1 MLTWALVSFCISIV
15 FVLVT
20 IIKLKVHPFLS
31 LLLGAVIMG
40 LLCGLP
46 LPTISGELANGFG
59 GTLTGI
65 GIIIALGVILG
76 QLLHESGCAE
86 EIAAMVLRM
95 TGQKNAAL
103 AMNLTGYIV
112 SIPVF
117 FDAAFVILLN
127 LVKNI
132 SRKGK
137 IPFITLVTS
146 LAVGLITTHA
156 MVIPTPGPL
165 AVAANMEASIAV
177 FLIYSLIVSLPASL
191 IGGVVYGKWLGNKPE
206 YMNDFANSF
215 DDEPA
220 VEAPTGN
227 RPSGALGVS
236 LILLPIIMIL
246 LGTVMGQFLEKD
258 TLPFQI
264 FDFIGNKNIAL
275 LVGTLV
281 AYLSLKKYLTR
292 SFNDIIADAAASTG
306 SILII
311 TGAGGS
317 FGKIINATAIGSGL
331 KDVLGGLA
339 GTASVGV
346 LLVVVAFLIS
356 QVLRCA
362 QGSTT
367 VALVTTSAIMGPIVS
382 GIDGASSVLVGLAIC
397 AGGIGLS
404 LPNDSGFWVVNRFS
418 KFSVGDT
425 FRAWT
430 IAGTISGVTSLVILI
445 VLSLFSGVLP
455 GLS

>member
-1 MLTWALVSFCISIV
+1 
-15 FVLVT
+15 
-20 IIKLKVHPFLS
+20 
-31 LLLGAVIMG
+31 
-40 LLCGLP
+40 
-46 LPTISGELANGFG
+46 
-59 GTLTGI
+59 
-65 GIIIALGVILG
+65 
-76 QLLHESGCAE
+76 
-86 EIAAMVLRM
+86 MVLRM
-95 TGQKNAAL
+95 TGQKKAPL

-137 IPFITLVTS
+137 IPFITLVTA

-165 AVAANMEASIAV
+165 AVAANMEANIAA
-177 FLIYSLIVSLPASL
+177 FLIYSVIVSLPAAL
-191 IGGVVYGKWLGNKPE
+191 IGGVVYGKWLGKKPA
-206 YMNDFANSF
+206 YQNDFANSF
-215 DDEPA
+215 DDEPP
-220 VEAPTGN
+220 VEVPAGK

-236 LILLPIIMIL
+236 LILLPIVMIL
-246 LGTVMGQFLEKD
+246 LGTIMSQFLVAD
-258 TLPFQI
+258 TLAYQVFE
-264 FDFIGNKNIAL
+264 FIGNKNIAL

-292 SFNDIIADAAASTG
+292 SFNDIIADAASSTG

-346 LLVVVAFLIS
+346 LLVVIAFVIS

-367 VALVTTSAIMGPIVS
+367 VALVTTSAIMGPIVA
-382 GIDGASSVLVGLAIC
+382 GIAGASSVLVGLAIC

-425 FRAWT
+425 FKAWT
-430 IAGTISGVTSLVILI
+430 IAGTLTGVTSLVILI
-445 VLSLFSGVLP
+445 ILSLLSGVLP